1 MFYCSGQLSIA
12 FFAFHFKESFSR
24 LLIPFNISP
33 CCYELA
39 ADALNQLK
47 CLFDFRARFTP
58 MKPLLLATLV
68 AYTVAAIHALLAF
81 VNKRRTAERV
91 SLAALTFGFVMHTLA
106 LIFDWV
112 QDGQYPLAF
121 PHETLSFLAWAMVI
135 AYALALYRYNARA
148 FGVITLPVVAL
159 LVFAS
164 SIARD
169 DATIAARVAGGAGAW
184 LFPIHT
190 TLLFFA
196 YTAFFVVFAASV
208 MYLWQEREL
217 KLKTFSAFF
226 HRLPSLT
233 TVDDI
238 GTTAAGI
245 GFTLLSLGIITG
257 MIYSSGRNGR
267 LWHNDPIEIAAA
279 ATWIIYL
286 ALIHF
291 REHWRGRKAA
301 WVGIFGFA
309 IILSTVVT
317 ALAKGSY
324 HFFG

>member
-1 MFYCSGQLSIA
+1 
-12 FFAFHFKESFSR
+12 
-24 LLIPFNISP
+24 
-33 CCYELA
+33 
-39 ADALNQLK
+39 
-47 CLFDFRARFTP
+47 
-58 MKPLLLATLV
+58 MKPLLLATLA
-68 AYTVAAIHALLAF
+68 AYVVAAIHAVLAF
-81 VNKRRTAERV
+81 INKRRIVERV
-91 SLAALTFGFVMHTLA
+91 SFAALTFGFVLHTTA
-106 LIFDWV
+106 LIVDWV

-121 PHETLSFLAWAMVI
+121 LHETLSFLAWAMVI

-148 FGVITLPVVAL
+148 FGVITLPLVAL
-159 LVFAS
+159 LVFGS
-164 SIARD
+164 TIVRD
-169 DATIAARVAGGAGAW
+169 STNLSTRTAANGSTAW

-196 YTAFFVVFAASV
+196 YTAFFVVFAASA

-238 GTTAAGI
+238 GTTAASI

-257 MIYSSGRNGR
+257 MFYSSARNGR
-267 LWHNDPIEIAAA
+267 MWHNDPIEIAAA
-279 ATWIIYL
+279 VTWILYL

-291 REHWRGRKAA
+291 REQWRGRKAA
-301 WVGIFGFA
+301 WIGIFGFA

-317 ALAKGSY
+317 ALVMGSY

>member
-1 MFYCSGQLSIA
+1 MFHQLEYFIA
-12 FFAFHFKESFSR
+12 FSR
-24 LLIPFNISP
+24 CFI
-33 CCYELA
+33 
-39 ADALNQLK
+39 
-47 CLFDFRARFTP
+47 P
-58 MKPLLLATLV
+58 MKSLLLATLA
-68 AYTVAAIHALLAF
+68 AYTVAAIHAVLAF
-81 VNKRRTAERV
+81 INKRRNVERV
-91 SLAALTFGFVMHTLA
+91 SFAALAFGFVLHTTA
-106 LIFDWV
+106 LVSDWV

-121 PHETLSFLAWAMVI
+121 THETLSFLAWAMVI

-148 FGVITLPVVAL
+148 FGAFTLPIVAL
-159 LVFAS
+159 LVVAS
-164 SIARD
+164 AVVRD
-169 DATIAARVAGGAGAW
+169 AASPRAVSGGASAW
-184 LFPIHT
+184 LFPVHT

-196 YTAFFVVFAASV
+196 YTAFFIVFAASV

-238 GTTAAGI
+238 GTTAATV

-257 MIYSSGRNGR
+257 MLYSSARNGR
-267 LWHNDPIEIAAA
+267 IWHNDPIEIAALL
-279 ATWIIYL
+279 TWILYL

-291 REHWRGRKAA
+291 REQWRGRKAA
-301 WVGIFGFA
+301 WIGIVGFA

-317 ALAKGSY
+317 ALVMGSY